1 MQQQLL
7 RTTLAIALG
16 LVGLMTVTMLWG
28 HWIGTTGNAQAQ
40 VEREADDVA
49 AWLHDVAHENAQLTT
64 ADLESALPA
73 GHWIEFTPIQPGAD
87 LVAGDGQAEGP
98 YSEEYIE
105 GVGTIRL
112 VDATGDLTRNH
123 WFGVIVILGVSLT
136 LVCLAVVVAR
146 RTSRRLTAPISD
158 LASHAERV
166 ASGDLRPAGERYG
179 IAELDRLADS
189 MDASVLRVATLLA
202 EERSLTL
209 DASHQLKTPLTA
221 LSLRL
226 EELAEWPDDPAVRA
240 EAAAALEQVERLS
253 GVVDGLLVDR
263 RSPDAKR
270 RSVALSYVVQQQLSE
285 WRPAYSASH
294 RELTAIIDID
304 DSIEVDPGPVGQVVA
319 ALIENSLVHGS
330 GQTTIEARAPH
341 DTIWIE
347 VFDEGAGIA
356 DDLAPRVFDRDVSG
370 AGSTG
375 FGLAAAQDAA
385 VSLGGRIALVRRRPA
400 HFRFFLDR
408 RKHPSPVGP
417 ESEQGAEPYADDVG
431 GDVVSKG

>member
-1 MQQQLL
+1 M
-7 RTTLAIALG
+7 
-16 LVGLMTVTMLWG
+16 
-28 HWIGTTGNAQAQ
+28 
-40 VEREADDVA
+40 
-49 AWLHDVAHENAQLTT
+49 
-64 ADLESALPA
+64 
-73 GHWIEFTPIQPGAD
+73 
-87 LVAGDGQAEGP
+87 
-98 YSEEYIE
+98 
-105 GVGTIRL
+105 
-112 VDATGDLTRNH
+112 
-123 WFGVIVILGVSLT
+123 SLI
-136 LVCLAVVVAR
+136 LVCLAVVIAR

-166 ASGDLRPAGERYG
+166 ASGDLRPTRPAGERYG

-240 EAAAALEQVERLS
+240 EAAAALEQVERLA
-253 GVVDGLLVDR
+253 GVVDGLLLDR
-263 RSPDAKR
+263 RSPDAER
-270 RSVALSYVVQQQLSE
+270 ISVSLSHVVQQQLTE
-285 WRPAYSASH
+285 WRPAYTAAH
-294 RELTAIIDID
+294 RELAAVVDVD
-304 DSIEVDPGPVGQVVA
+304 ESIEVDPGPVGQVVA

-330 GQTTIEARAPH
+330 GRTTIEARAPR

-347 VFDEGAGIA
+347 VFDQGAGVA
-356 DDLAPRVFDRDVSG
+356 DDIAAHVFDRDVSG

-385 VSLGGRIALVRRRPA
+385 VSVGGRIALVRRRPA

-408 RKHPSPVGP
+408 REHPPSVGP
-417 ESEQGAEPYADDVG
+417 EAEQGAEAHADDVG
-431 GDVVSKG
+431 GDVVSKS